1 MKAAQQPRFPD
12 TCFCGSKNSLSRSLP
27 TDLQILL
34 AYRIHSLW
42 YSFSSQNLHISH
54 PLQGDSTNLGGL
66 EKIEAFS
73 CYLCWF
79 LACSRFTDSGGRWTR
94 RSADRGIGVAD
105 RPSQALLFFF
115 RWFTYALHCRCYRAP
130 LANWTTG
137 TGYWVWKEQS
147 CRPLQEGLGEGVIAS
162 HSWEFWRI
170 HIATRSIKL
179 KPRGSAFQA
188 FFFYNNVLLIVAE
201 ISDLG

>member
-54 PLQGDSTNLGGL
+54 PLQGDNTNLGGL

-115 RWFTYALHCRCYRAP
+115 FVGLLTPRTAAAIAP
-130 LANWTTG
+130 RLQTERLEQAIG
-137 TGYWVWKEQS
+137 SEKSKVVGHFKKGWV
-147 CRPLQEGLGEGVIAS
+147 
-162 HSWEFWRI
+162 
-170 HIATRSIKL
+170 
-179 KPRGSAFQA
+179 RG
-188 FFFYNNVLLIVAE
+188 
-201 ISDLG
+201 